1 MIAVRALAFLL
12 ALLMGSSEYAGAQ
25 SGKQVRVAFDFR
37 QSSTQNRDAVDGSGR
52 VIITDRGGT
61 RSPGRVGVD
70 STQRRVQ
77 TSSGMFT
84 IVQDGG
90 ESTLLVASQIPY
102 SQVTF
107 YRDYLTGAGYLA
119 TGVQFKDVGTA
130 LKVGAV
136 ILPGNQVKVRLTPT
150 ISWLSADK
158 SGVIEVSEA
167 STELIVPNG
176 RTVVLGGT
184 TTQTHELTRRIL
196 GYRASQTAT
205 ETTMALTATIR

>member
-77 TSSGMFT
+77 TSTGMFT

-90 ESTLLVASQIPY
+90 ESMLLVAGQIPY
-102 SQVTF
+102 SQITF
-107 YRDYLTGAGYLA
+107 YRDYLTGAGYVA
-119 TGVQFKDVGTA
+119 TGLQFKDVRTSLKVDVGTS

-136 ILPGNQVKVRLTPT
+136 I
-150 ISWLSADK
+150 
-158 SGVIEVSEA
+158 
-167 STELIVPNG
+167 
-176 RTVVLGGT
+176 
-184 TTQTHELTRRIL
+184 
-196 GYRASQTAT
+196 
-205 ETTMALTATIR
+205 

>member
-1 MIAVRALAFLL
+1 MVALRALALILVLL
-12 ALLMGSSEYAGAQ
+12 AGSPGYAGAQ
-25 SGKQVRVAFDFR
+25 SGKQVRVAVDFR

-61 RSPGRVGVD
+61 RASGRVGVD
-70 STQRRVQ
+70 STQRRTQ
-77 TSSGMFT
+77 TSTGIFT

-107 YRDYLTGAGYLA
+107 YRDYLTGAGYVA
-119 TGVQFKDVGTA
+119 PGVQFKDVGTS
-130 LKVGAV
+130 LKLGAA

-150 ISWLSADK
+150 INWLSADK
-158 SGVIEVSEA
+158 SVVVEVNEA
-167 STELIVPNG
+167 STELVVPSG
-176 RTVVLGGT
+176 RPVVLGGA

-196 GYRASQTAT
+196 GYSASASAT
-205 ETTMALTATIR
+205 ETLMALTATIR